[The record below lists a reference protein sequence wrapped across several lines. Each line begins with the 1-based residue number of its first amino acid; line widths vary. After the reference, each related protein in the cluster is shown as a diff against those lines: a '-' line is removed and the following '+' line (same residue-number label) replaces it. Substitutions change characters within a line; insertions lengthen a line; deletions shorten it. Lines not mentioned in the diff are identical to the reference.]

1 MNQSQGNPE
10 IDPVKGYTKQPLDT
24 NSSYNSLTGAST
36 PITPQTNFEPK
47 KDLPINTTGVV
58 RVDPMVD

>member
-10 IDPVKGYTKQPLDT
+10 IDPVKGYSKQPLDT

-36 PITPQTNFEPK
+36 PITPPVNFEPK
-47 KDLPINTTGVV
+47 KDLPNNTAGVV